1 MTLTD
6 AIELIKPGMT
16 VFVHGS
22 ATEPRALV
30 DALHA
35 ASERLRDVHIIT
47 SFIPGINTVDI
58 AGLAEGQRYTSFMA
72 SAVKPDAPG
81 PREALRLPYSAL
93 SDYLTNLPQLDL
105 AFIHGRAIGGG
116 RVSTGLTGELLRA
129 AVARAER
136 FCLLDNQSMSLPA
149 VGCELRE
156 PDYRFALE
164 QTLIEYLPGGRADD
178 VSLEIARHV
187 ANMIPDGATL
197 QAGLGVIPSEVF
209 ALLKDRKNL
218 RIMSGMVSDSLVP
231 LAESGALDPSHEQ
244 IFGMALGS
252 QSLYAW
258 LNGRSGF
265 RVADCSE
272 THNRDVLT
280 SIDGFHAVN
289 SALEVALDGSINS
302 EQLGSRI
309 VSGPGGLPDYAFGG
323 THSAGGASM
332 IALPASNRKRGI
344 SRIVPRLANHDS
356 PTLQSGSVTHVVTE
370 YGVADLR
377 TPDAVERA
385 SRLIAI
391 ADPEHRAM
399 LQNA

>member
-1 MTLTD
+1 M
-6 AIELIKPGMT
+6 
-16 VFVHGS
+16 
-22 ATEPRALV
+22 

-35 ASERLRDVHIIT
+35 SSERLRDVHIIT

-81 PREALRLPYSAL
+81 PREALRLHYSAMR
-93 SDYLTNLPQLDL
+93 DYIENQQQLDL
-105 AFIHGRAIGGG
+105 AFIHRREIGGG
-116 RVSTGLTGELLRA
+116 RVSTGLTGEWLPA
-129 AVARAER
+129 AIARAER
-136 FCLLDNQSMSLPA
+136 CCLLDNQSMALPA
-149 VGCELRE
+149 DGSELRE
-156 PDYRFALE
+156 PDYHCVLE
-164 QTLIEYLPGGRADD
+164 QSLIEYLPGGRADD
-178 VSLEIARHV
+178 VSLQIAQYV
-187 ANMIPDGATL
+187 ADLIPDGATL

-209 ALLKDRKNL
+209 ALLKDRKKL
-218 RIMSGMVSDSLVP
+218 RIMSGMVSDALVP
-231 LAESGALDPSHEQ
+231 LAESGALDPSYEQ
-244 IFGMALGS
+244 VFGMALGS

-258 LNGRSGF
+258 LDGRSGY

-272 THNRDVLT
+272 THNRDVLR

-323 THSAGGASM
+323 THSADGASV

-356 PTLQSGSVTHVVTE
+356 PTLQPDSVTHVVTE
-370 YGVADLR
+370 FGVADLR
-377 TPDAVERA
+377 TPDPLERA
-385 SRLIAI
+385 TRLIAI